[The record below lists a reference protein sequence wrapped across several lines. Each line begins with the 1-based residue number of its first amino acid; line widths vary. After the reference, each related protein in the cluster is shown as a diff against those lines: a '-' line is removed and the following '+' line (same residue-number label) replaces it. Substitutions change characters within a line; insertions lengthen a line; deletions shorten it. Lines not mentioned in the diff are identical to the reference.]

1 MVTSFDLELIGNRA
15 VSASTRSGGA
25 RLPAA
30 WGMRR

>member
-1 MVTSFDLELIGNRA
+1 MVTSFDLELIGNRE
-15 VSASTRSGGA
+15 VGASTRIGGA